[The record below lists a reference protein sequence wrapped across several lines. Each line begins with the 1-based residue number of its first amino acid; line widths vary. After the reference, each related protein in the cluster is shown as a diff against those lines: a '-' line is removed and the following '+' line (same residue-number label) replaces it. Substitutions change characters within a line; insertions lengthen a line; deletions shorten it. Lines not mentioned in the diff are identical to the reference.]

1 MASSPIS
8 GARRPPWS
16 STCPGG
22 RMCPITSCGGMTPP
36 GAIEPRMPIE
46 ISFAKDVRK
55 LLAFGSG
62 VGIEIHGDDLE
73 VVAARVRPSRVRV
86 LGRLT
91 IQNFT
96 KRPAAEWGAEYTRFL
111 KSWGVGY
118 LSATVLLPRREVIVR
133 QVALPGVAAQDIEGA
148 IRDRK

>member
-1 MASSPIS
+1 
-8 GARRPPWS
+8 
-16 STCPGG
+16 
-22 RMCPITSCGGMTPP
+22 MTPP

-73 VVAARVRPSRVRV
+73 VAAARGRPSGARV

-91 IQNFT
+91 IHNFT
-96 KRPAAEWGAEYTRFL
+96 GRPAAERGGEGGAEEALFRE
-111 KSWGVGY
+111 SWGMGR
-118 LSATVLLPRREVIVR
+118 LSGTVLLPHREVIVR
-133 QVALPGVAAQDIEGA
+133 QVALPGVAAKGVAGA
-148 IRDRK
+148 V